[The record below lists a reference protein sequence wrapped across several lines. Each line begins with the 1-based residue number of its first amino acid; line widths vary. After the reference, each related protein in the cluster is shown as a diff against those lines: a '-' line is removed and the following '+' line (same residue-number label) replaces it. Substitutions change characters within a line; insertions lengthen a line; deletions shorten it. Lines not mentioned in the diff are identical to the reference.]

1 MSLEIRLDNQ
11 VGRLEIMPDPF
22 LSICHAV
29 RLRHNQVDPLLS
41 GV

>member
-1 MSLEIRLDNQ
+1 MSLEIHLDNQ

-29 RLRHNQVDPLLS
+29 RLRHNQVGPLS